1 MHELGKRRKALVK
14 RRTAVGCQAAAAGQ
28 PAVSGQAAVAGQRA
42 AGCRNVAR
50 GLRGPS
56 LLAARAN
63 LLRCLLRD
71 ARLEKCVQLPM

>member
-1 MHELGKRRKALVK
+1 MHKLEPKRKAS
-14 RRTAVGCQAAAAGQ
+14 A
-28 PAVSGQAAVAGQRA
+28 QRKTSVVH
-42 AGCRNVAR
+42 RNVAR

-71 ARLEKCVQLPM
+71 GRLEKCVQLPM